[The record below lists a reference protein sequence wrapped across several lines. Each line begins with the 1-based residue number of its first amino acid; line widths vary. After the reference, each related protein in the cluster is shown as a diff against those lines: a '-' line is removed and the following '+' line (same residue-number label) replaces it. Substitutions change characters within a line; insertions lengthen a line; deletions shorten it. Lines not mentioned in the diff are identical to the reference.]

1 MIVARPVSPLAV
13 AFLGVGGLL
22 SLIAVF
28 THLLGE
34 DSEVAE
40 WFEMLLVADAAW
52 AFASVLPLEAG
63 SVPVAFVG
71 EAIRVATSSIAA
83 TAWVTFALVY
93 TGRTAWV
100 TPRRIAL
107 LAAPFVVHV
116 LAVTTSPLHGLA
128 VRNLT
133 VEVAPV
139 VTTVSYEL
147 GPTFL
152 AATAY
157 SLVLTVAGL
166 LLVARTALSNTDL
179 YTDQSVALVVGS
191 VMPVVGVVLTATGD
205 VFVGSTNA
213 TPLTL
218 AVTGVGYGYALFR
231 TDLLS
236 SGPLLAST
244 GREVAIDSLEEGF
257 LILDGNDRVVD
268 ANDAA
273 AAVLETT
280 DPVGEPASVVFPDA
294 LPADGAVT
302 QQAESG
308 RLLRVSVTPIEDS
321 VGRAVTVRDVSERER
336 RRERLGVLNRVLR
349 HNLRNEL
356 MTIRGYAESLDDDE
370 TPIPREE
377 AVDRIGSKLDDL
389 DDLVE
394 NVRTLDRLLSVDET
408 AEREPVQV
416 GRVLEGVVER
426 AVDDYDGEVAVEAT
440 FDVAPTTAVETNERI
455 LEAVLAEVVE
465 NALVHNDTETP
476 TLETRV
482 TGTDDAVGLVVADDG
497 PGIPEQ
503 DRRAVTTGEESPLEH
518 GSRLGLW
525 VVRWGTRYLGGEFR
539 IESRDGRGT
548 RVTVDLPR

>member
-1 MIVARPVSPLAV
+1 MIVARPVSSLAI

-93 TGRTAWV
+93 TGRTALV

-139 VTTVSYEL
+139 VTVVSYEL

-152 AATAY
+152 VATAY
-157 SLVLTVAGL
+157 SLVLTVIGL
-166 LLVARTALSNTDL
+166 FLVARTALSDTDL

-236 SGPLLAST
+236 SGPLIAST

-280 DPVGEPASVVFPDA
+280 DPVGEPARTVFPDA
-294 LPADGAVT
+294 LPTDGAVT

-308 RLLRVSVTPIEDS
+308 RLLRVSVTPIEDG

-356 MTIRGYAESLDDDE
+356 MTIRGYAESLDDE

-408 AEREPVQV
+408 AEREPVHV

-426 AVDDYDGEVAVEAT
+426 AVDDYDGQVAVETA

-455 LEAVLAEVVE
+455 LETVLAEVVE

-482 TGTDDAVGLVVADDG
+482 TETDDAVRVVVADDG

-548 RVTVDLPR
+548 RVIVDLPQ